1 VSDATRRVG
10 PIEVTA
16 ILDADFSAGPIVESF
31 PDAPAEGLLA
41 ANAAFPSVSIGDDG
55 WRLRIR
61 SWLVR
66 HPDGLL
72 LLDTGIGG
80 GTAPAHGWAPVV
92 GALDERLAVIGVA
105 PGDIDTVV
113 ISHVHDDH
121 IGGVLTDA
129 GAPRF
134 PSATHLLQRADLDW
148 VRELAVTS
156 EEDAAIDTH
165 IEPLVRDGLL
175 TPLDGDHEV
184 SAHVQLQHLP
194 GHTPGHQ
201 IVHVVADHDR
211 MTLSADTWNHPGQ
224 LANPDWPSGPDA
236 DHAGAAEARR
246 ALLEDL
252 RSHPGTIVAPT
263 HFGEA
268 FGEVRSGPDGVATW
282 HGLD

>member
-1 VSDATRRVG
+1 MSDVTRRVG
-10 PIEVTA
+10 SIEVTT

-31 PDAPAEGLLA
+31 PAAPAEGLLA
-41 ANAAFPSVSIGDDG
+41 ARAAFPSLYIGDDE

-61 SWLVR
+61 AWLIR

-80 GTAPAHGWAPVV
+80 ATAPAHGWVPAA
-92 GALDERLAVIGVA
+92 GALPERLAAIGVA
-105 PGDIDTVV
+105 PLDVDTVV
-113 ISHVHDDH
+113 ISHIHDDH
-121 IGGVLTDA
+121 IGGVLTDE

-134 PSATHLLQRADLDW
+134 PNARYLLQRADLDW
-148 VRELAVTS
+148 VHELAVTS
-156 EEDAAIDTH
+156 EEDAVIDAH

-175 TPLDGDHEV
+175 TLLDGDHDV

-201 IVHVVADHDR
+201 IVRIAAETHR
-211 MTLSADTWNHPGQ
+211 MVLSADTWNHPAQ

-236 DHAGAAEARR
+236 DHAQAAAARR
-246 ALLEDL
+246 ALLANL
-252 RSHPGTIVAPT
+252 RSQPGTIVAPT
-263 HFGEA
+263 HFAEA
-268 FGEVRSGPDGVATW
+268 FGEIGSGPDGVATW